1 MSEYWRRQYVE
12 AELRRGEL
20 RGRMDGAHFR
30 ELSPGRIVNS
40 AVFRLES
47 TPGSLPRVGSR
58 IDLYVQVR
66 QDVSLLSHYRSER
79 GGWEIVI
86 QDDQIAIAGWGGR
99 PEHRYTWVQ
108 IVSARPER
116 VWDADGSVRT
126 EDILRD
132 NELPNVPSSLF
143 SWRDQFW
150 YVDAA
155 RDRRS
160 ARYAAGG
167 TDLPVGRNGEVIYDS
182 PTAEL
187 TVPSYMRS
195 NPTALRVEKTTQFIS
210 FLIEVPVL
218 RGEADRLPR
227 RPAVA
232 AVGWNRDQTFGRD
245 ATGGPPRVVSQGY
258 RVHYVVPNASLSASL
273 MSVMWRVFLG
283 R

>member
-1 MSEYWRRQYVE
+1 MSEYWRRRYVE
-12 AELRRGEL
+12 AALRRGEL
-20 RGRMDGAHFR
+20 LGRIDGAHFR

-66 QDVSLLSHYRSER
+66 QDVSLLSHYQSER

-99 PEHRYTWVQ
+99 PDHRYTWVQ

-126 EDILRD
+126 EDILFD
-132 NELPNVPSSLF
+132 NELPNVPASLF
-143 SWRDQFW
+143 SWREQFW
-150 YVDAA
+150 YVDAGNEM
-155 RDRRS
+155 S
-160 ARYAAGG
+160 ARYAERG
-167 TDLPVGRNGEVIYDS
+167 TDLRIGQNGEVIYDS

-187 TVPSYMRS
+187 TILSYMES
-195 NPTALRVEKTTQFIS
+195 NPTVVQVEKTTQFIS
-210 FLIEVPVL
+210 FLIEIPVL

-245 ATGGPPRVVSQGY
+245 TSGGPPRVVSQGY
-258 RVHYVVPNASLSASL
+258 RVHYIVPNASLPAGL